1 MQVKYQI
8 YRLSAKSLMGYARG
22 NSGITFEYNYKL
34 TKSQTDKCKIY
45 TATHEQDDNALFF
58 QIMCQMHGE
67 DFKTPTDKK
76 LITDLSDIICIVD
89 FEGIFDRN
97 SSSQKIADMQSK
109 AKSMF
114 ADRGIG
120 LDLGAGYY
128 RYFAF
133 ERSASMSRKSQ
144 ITFIR
149 DDFYYPISQRI
160 MMDMRLEKC
169 QLSKL
174 YAYNG
179 LMLSSGRRVDNI
191 KIDKSHRVIVI
202 DNPEYIVKDV
212 PVITVKDTTGE
223 GSVRKYERVETVED
237 IDITAFDGEG
247 LISKEYAKVIDKAYC
262 GEHIHTSFQ
271 IRMPYIKGMLHQVN
285 FKQFLSSAG
294 VKTITDI
301 YGKEHRVDDVD
312 IILTKSMFKGY
323 GWLKDC
329 NMTWENYW
337 EAFRKYNHALYIT
350 NVSHVIPQE
359 YTDLNYQFISTL
371 AITDDEFRPK
381 DLPDGW
387 DHSPYDDERDW
398 LTKRTE
404 AEYYN
409 LCCDEEHRLNYFLKA
424 LKTNGYDK
432 DSRLYRLA
440 RILKKNSLFISESV
454 CHDELKTRAEKILDD
469 YSIGTILVEGDNRF
483 LSGDLIE
490 FLYWLLSDERKK
502 KRRQRTF
509 DEVAKENKLQPF
521 SFHAPKSKYKNG
533 QVCTLLRNPHIA
545 RNEEIQLRVHTE
557 FVKRDNMRNFFLK
570 QLTDVVMID
579 PRILAAERL
588 GGADYDG
595 DMIRTIS
602 EPLVNECVSRNYAS
616 ADLDHR
622 SNIPL
627 LKIPTAEPQIQRF
640 NDDVARFETIR
651 NTFSSRIGQIS
662 NAALDRSIIAYNE
675 NSTAEERERCRKEVE
690 TLAILTGLEIDSA
703 KSGIKPDLSE
713 YLGSGTTERSIF
725 LKYKYLQEN
734 KDVATAWYQ
743 PSNKK
748 KLKEFIETTDWDSVT
763 SNIERMPYLA
773 NKLKENTV
781 PIKQKTIPD
790 SKLFSFA
797 VQPDWK
803 DTLDGDLLSWMEGLI
818 ADYNEALNR
827 IRRSKAPIKN
837 RRRQTDIERILYS
850 QGQEIQYTSDSL
862 YSAFA
867 NIEADY
873 ISIIREAIINEKWHL
888 MEREERHD
896 FVKRNLPDFDFF
908 WYRDLL
914 CNFRHGGY
922 RLLGDIICDIDDE
935 NKSEKRKELH
945 KAGDREELSYML
957 DGYLNK
963 PPAEPFR
970 DAVIRSCL
978 EMIENRT
985 HPSDAVKYVV
995 ALGKRSFMWDV
1006 LCDYV
1011 EDNVLKEEKSRA

>member
-8 YRLSAKSLMGYARG
+8 YRLSAKSIMGYAEKD
-22 NSGITFEYNYKL
+22 SGIIFDYYYKL

-45 TATHEQDDNALFF
+45 TAVHEQEDNALFF
-58 QIMCQMHGE
+58 QIMCELHGE
-67 DFKTPTDKK
+67 NFKTPDDKK

-97 SSSQKIADMQSK
+97 SSSQKYADIESK

-114 ADRGIG
+114 SYKGIG

-128 RYFAF
+128 RYYPF
-133 ERSASMSRKSQ
+133 ERSASMSRKCQ
-144 ITFIR
+144 LTFIR
-149 DDFYYPISQRI
+149 HDFYYPVRKRI
-160 MMDMRLEKC
+160 MMDMELEEC

-179 LMLSSGRRVDNI
+179 LMLSGGTRVDNI
-191 KIDKSHRVIVI
+191 KIDEPHRVIVI
-202 DNPEYIVKDV
+202 DNPEYIEKDV
-212 PVITVKDTTGE
+212 PVITVKDAAGE
-223 GSVRKYERVETVED
+223 GNVRKYERVETVDD
-237 IDITAFDGEG
+237 ITITAFDGEG
-247 LISKEYAKVIDKAYC
+247 LISKQYAKKLDEAFC

-271 IRMPYIKGMLHQVN
+271 IRMPYVKGMLHEVD
-285 FKQFLSSAG
+285 FKDFLSSAG
-294 VKTITDI
+294 VETITDI
-301 YGKEHRVDDVD
+301 YGETHSVRSVD

-323 GWLKDC
+323 GWLKDS
-329 NMTWENYW
+329 NMTWADYW
-337 EAFRKYNHALYIT
+337 KAFRKYNHALYIT
-350 NVSHVIPQE
+350 NVSHVAPQE
-359 YTDLNYQFISTL
+359 YTELNYQFISTL
-371 AITDDEFRPK
+371 AISDDEFRPA

-387 DHSPYDDERDW
+387 DHSPYDDNREW

-404 AEYYN
+404 EEYYN
-409 LCCDEEHRLNYFLKA
+409 LCCNKEYRLNYFLKE
-424 LKTNGYDK
+424 LKTKGCDK
-432 DSRLYRLA
+432 ESRLYRLA
-440 RILKKNSLFISESV
+440 RILNKNPLFINESV
-454 CHDELKTRAEKILDD
+454 YYDELKTKADKICEN
-469 YSIGTILVEGDNRF
+469 YAIGTILVEGDNRF

-490 FLYWLLSDERKK
+490 FLYWLLNDGHKK
-502 KRRQRTF
+502 KKRQRTF
-509 DEVAKENKLQPF
+509 DRIARENKLQPF
-521 SFHAPKSKYKNG
+521 SFYAPGFKYRSG

-545 RNEEIQLRVHTE
+545 RNEEVQLRVHTQ
-557 FVKRDNMRNFFLK
+557 FAKRDNMRNYYLK
-570 QLTDVVMID
+570 HLTDVVMID

-595 DMIRTIS
+595 DMIRTVS

-627 LKIPTAEPQIQRF
+627 LKIPSAEPQIHKL
-640 NDDVARFETIR
+640 NDDIARFETIR

-662 NAALDRSIIAYNE
+662 NAALDRSIIAYDE
-675 NSTAEERERCRKEVE
+675 NSAAAERERCRREVE
-690 TLAILTGLEIDSA
+690 TLAILTGLEIDSS
-703 KSGIKPDLSE
+703 KSGIKPDLSG
-713 YLGSGTTERSIF
+713 YLGSGRAERSIF

-734 KDVATAWYQ
+734 KDVSTAWYQ

-748 KLKEFIETTDWDSVT
+748 KLRELIETTDWDSVT
-763 SNIERMPYLA
+763 SNVERMPYLA
-773 NKLKENTV
+773 NNLKENTV
-781 PIKQKTIPD
+781 PVKKITIPD
-790 SKLFSFA
+790 SELFSFA
-797 VQPDWK
+797 VLPNWK
-803 DTLDGDLLSWMEGLI
+803 ETLDSDLLSWTDGLI

-850 QGQEIQYTSDSL
+850 LGQELKYSSDSL

-873 ISIIREAIINEKWHL
+873 ISVIRESIINEKWHL
-888 MEREERHD
+888 MEREERYD
-896 FVKRNLPDFDFF
+896 FLNRHLPDTDFRL
-908 WYRDLL
+908 YYDLL

-945 KAGDREELSYML
+945 REGDRTELSYML

-970 DAVIRSCL
+970 DAVIRACL
-978 EMIENRT
+978 ELISNKMK
-985 HPSDAVKYVV
+985 PGDAVKYAV
-995 ALGKRSFMWDV
+995 ALKNRSFMWDV

-1011 EDNVLKEEKSRA
+1011 EENVLRKEKSRA

>member
-8 YRLSAKSLMGYARG
+8 YRLSAKSLMGYAE
-22 NSGITFEYNYKL
+22 NSGRTTFEYRYKL
-34 TKSQTDKCKIY
+34 SKSQTDKCKIY
-45 TATHEQDDNALFF
+45 TATHEQEDNALFF
-58 QIMCQMHGE
+58 QIMCQLHGE

-97 SSSQKIADMQSK
+97 SSSQKYADMQNK

-114 ADRGIG
+114 SEDGIG

-128 RYFAF
+128 RYYPF

-144 ITFIR
+144 LTFIR
-149 DDFYYPISQRI
+149 DDFYYPVRRRI
-160 MMDMRLEKC
+160 MMDMELETC

-179 LMLSSGRRVDNI
+179 LMLSSGKRVDNI
-191 KIDKSHRVIVI
+191 KIDKPHRVIVI
-202 DNPEYIVKDV
+202 DNPEYTLKDV

-223 GSVRKYERVETVED
+223 GDVRKYERVETVD
-237 IDITAFDGEG
+237 DVTITAFDGEG
-247 LISKEYAKVIDKAYC
+247 LISKEYAKKLDEAFC

-271 IRMPYIKGMLHQVN
+271 IRMPYVKGMLHKVD
-285 FKQFLSSAG
+285 FKDFLSSAG
-294 VKTITDI
+294 VETVTDI
-301 YGKEHRVDDVD
+301 YGKTHSVYDVD

-323 GWLKDC
+323 GWLKDS
-329 NMTWENYW
+329 NMTWEDYW
-337 EAFRKYNHALYIT
+337 KAFRKYNHALYIT

-359 YTDLNYQFISTL
+359 HTELNYQFISTL
-371 AITDDEFRPK
+371 DISDNEFRPA

-387 DHSPYDDERDW
+387 DHSPYDDEREW

-409 LCCDEEHRLNYFLKA
+409 LCCDEEYRLNYFLKA
-424 LKTNGYDK
+424 LKTKGYDK
-432 DSRLYRLA
+432 ESRLYRLA
-440 RILKKNSLFISESV
+440 RILKKNPLFINESV
-454 CHDELKTRAEKILDD
+454 YHDELKTRADKICDN
-469 YSIGTILVEGDNRF
+469 YAVGTILVEGDNRF

-490 FLYWLLSDERKK
+490 FLYWLLNDDRKK
-502 KRRQRTF
+502 KKSHRVF
-509 DEVAKENKLQPF
+509 DTAAKKNKLQPF
-521 SFHAPKSKYKNG
+521 SFYAPSSKYRSG

-545 RNEEIQLRVHTE
+545 RNEEVQLRVHTE
-557 FVKRDNMRNFFLK
+557 FVKRDNMRNYYLK
-570 QLTDVVMID
+570 HLTDVVMID

-602 EPLVNECVSRNYAS
+602 DPLVNECVSRNYSNAE
-616 ADLDHR
+616 LDHR

-627 LKIPTAEPQIQRF
+627 LIIPSAEPQIRKV
-640 NDDVARFETIR
+640 DDCLARFETIR

-662 NAALDRSIIAYNE
+662 NTALDRSIIAYNE
-675 NSTAEERERCRKEVE
+675 NSTAEERERCRREVE

-725 LKYKYLQEN
+725 LKYKNLQEN
-734 KDVATAWYQ
+734 KDVSTAWYQ

-748 KLKEFIETTDWDSVT
+748 KMKELIETTDWGSVT
-763 SNIERMPYLA
+763 SNVERMPYLA
-773 NKLKENTV
+773 HKLKENTA

-790 SKLFSFA
+790 SELFSFA
-797 VQPDWK
+797 VMPDWK
-803 DTLDGDLLSWMEGLI
+803 DTLDSDLLSWMDGLI
-818 ADYNEALNR
+818 LDYTEALNR
-827 IRRSKAPIKN
+827 IRRSRAPIKT

-850 QGQEIQYTSDSL
+850 RGQELQYNSDSL

-867 NIEADY
+867 DIEADY
-873 ISIIREAIINEKWHL
+873 ISVIRENIINEKWHL
-888 MEREERHD
+888 MEKEERYD
-896 FVKRNLPDFDFF
+896 FVNRHFPNSDF
-908 WYRDLL
+908 YRYYDLL
-914 CNFRHGGY
+914 CDFRHGGY
-922 RLLGDIICDIDDE
+922 RLLGDLICDIDDE
-935 NKSEKRKELH
+935 NKSVKRKELH
-945 KAGDREELSYML
+945 REGDSRELYAMI

-970 DAVIRSCL
+970 EAVTKCCL
-978 EMIENRT
+978 ELIENKMK
-985 HPSDAVKYVV
+985 PSDAVQYAV
-995 ALGKRSFMWDV
+995 ALGNRKFMCDA

-1011 EDNVLKEEKSRA
+1011 EENVLKKGKSRA